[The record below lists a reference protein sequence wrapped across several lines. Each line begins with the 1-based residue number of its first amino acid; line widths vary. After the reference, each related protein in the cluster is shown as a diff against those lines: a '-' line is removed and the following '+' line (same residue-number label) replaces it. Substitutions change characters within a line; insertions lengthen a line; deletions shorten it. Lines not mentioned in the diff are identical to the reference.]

1 MIMLNNTSCRTLLV
15 TVALLGTTLGTNTA
29 VVNAQTKTDKTVTT
43 DNTAD
48 KTLFHK
54 ASNLLEAKLDTIDE
68 MNPDHLTGL
77 QNIDNTFYYFND
89 DGSLHTGWQKFGDN
103 TVYYEKDGSMAKGL
117 QTLDDK
123 DGKEATYY
131 FNDEGL
137 LTTGWQTIDGD
148 KYYFNKDGKAQTKE
162 MKEGDTIYSF
172 NSEGMM
178 TSSKKEEKKEE
189 KPVEAAADNT
199 GAASSYTGSSSSY
212 AASSDTSY
220 QPSADNSA
228 SYTAPAQQ
236 EAAAPAPAPAPA
248 APVSDGALGTLSIG
262 WYSARVF
269 QGGADN
275 SVNQP
280 IVDAQNSA
288 VLMNYLGRNMIADH
302 AYQGFSVLQSCGA
315 GSTGTFCGR
324 TIVCASTYQ
333 GTNTGYGIQ
342 LADGRWADEVYDGNY
357 IMYTCNDA
365 SGVSV
370 TVTFW
375 N

>member
-1 MIMLNNTSCRTLLV
+1 M
-15 TVALLGTTLGTNTA
+15 
-29 VVNAQTKTDKTVTT
+29 
-43 DNTAD
+43 
-48 KTLFHK
+48 
-54 ASNLLEAKLDTIDE
+54 
-68 MNPDHLTGL
+68 
-77 QNIDNTFYYFND
+77 YYED
-89 DGSLHTGWQKFGDN
+89 DGT
-103 TVYYEKDGSMAKGL
+103 MAKGL
-117 QTLDDK
+117 QTLDDE

-131 FNDEGL
+131 FDDEGL
-137 LTTGWQTIDGD
+137 LTTGWKTVDGD

-172 NSEGMM
+172 NSEGVM
-178 TSSKKEEKKEE
+178 TSSKKEEKPAET
-189 KPVEAAADNT
+189 AADNSSS
-199 GAASSYTGSSSSY
+199 ASASYTGSSSSY
-212 AASSDTSY
+212 TASSGTSSY

-228 SYTAPAQQ
+228 SYTAPVQQ
-236 EAAAPAPAPAPA
+236 EAAPAPAPAP
-248 APVSDGALGTLSIG
+248 APVSDGALGTLTIG

-280 IVDAQNSA
+280 IVDAPNSA

>member
-1 MIMLNNTSCRTLLV
+1 MVKLKLLLASLLV
-15 TVALLGTTLGTNTA
+15 LITSSLTA
-29 VVNAQTKTDKTVTT
+29 PIVNADYDEVSTV
-43 DNTAD
+43 
-48 KTLFHK
+48 KIEQPIELK
-54 ASNLLEAKLDTIDE
+54 PCIKK
-68 MNPDHLTGL
+68 TGL
-77 QNIDNTFYYFND
+77 QNIDNQFYYFNE
-89 DGSLHTGWQKFGDN
+89 DGTLHTGWQKFGDN
-103 TVYYEKDGSMAKGL
+103 TVYYEDDGTMAKGL
-117 QTLDDK
+117 QTLGDE
-123 DGKEATYY
+123 DGMEATYY
-131 FNDEGL
+131 FDDEGL
-137 LTTGWQTIDGD
+137 LTTGWQTINGD

-172 NSEGMM
+172 NSKGVM
-178 TSSKKEEKKEE
+178 TSSKKEE
-189 KPVEAAADNT
+189 KPVEAATDNT
-199 GAASSYTGSSSSY
+199 EAASSYTGSSSGY
-212 AASSDTSY
+212 TASSDTSY
-220 QPSADNSA
+220 QPSADNSV

-236 EAAAPAPAPAPA
+236 EAA

-280 IVDAQNSA
+280 IVDAPNSA
-288 VLMNYLGRNMIADH
+288 ALMNYLGRNMIADH

-370 TVTFW
+370 TVTYW

>member
-1 MIMLNNTSCRTLLV
+1 MIMLNNTSSRTLLV
-15 TVALLGTTLGTNTA
+15 AVALLGTTLGSNTA
-29 VVNAQTKTDKTVTT
+29 VVNAQTKINKTVTT
-43 DNTAD
+43 DNTAE

-68 MNPDHLTGL
+68 LNPDHLTGL
-77 QNIDNTFYYFND
+77 QNIDNQFYYFNE
-89 DGSLHTGWQKFGDN
+89 DGTLHTGWQKFGDN
-103 TVYYEKDGSMAKGL
+103 TVYYEDDGTMAKGL
-117 QTLDDK
+117 QTLDDE

-131 FNDEGL
+131 FDDEGL
-137 LTTGWQTIDGD
+137 LTTGWKTVDGD

-172 NSEGMM
+172 NSEGVM
-178 TSSKKEEKKEE
+178 TSSKKEEKQAET
-189 KPVEAAADNT
+189 AADNSSS
-199 GAASSYTGSSSSY
+199 ASASYTGSSSSY
-212 AASSDTSY
+212 TASSGTTSY

-228 SYTAPAQQ
+228 SYTAPVQQ
-236 EAAAPAPAPAPA
+236 EAAPASAPAP
-248 APVSDGALGTLSIG
+248 APVSDGALGTLTIG

-280 IVDAQNSA
+280 IVDAPNSA